1 LWLSIG
7 GTYGSGLPAE
17 TGDTSP
23 AFLLTQYGPAILN
36 EVNLLRGRVKPN
48 FSLDA
53 GGGLEVYHR
62 EQRSVTLQL
71 QAFNLT
77 DRLNVINFAS
87 LFSGT
92 AVAPPRSAFGRFKV
106 TF

>member
-1 LWLSIG
+1 L
-7 GTYGSGLPAE
+7 
-17 TGDTSP
+17 
-23 AFLLTQYGPAILN
+23 LLTQYGPAILN
-36 EVNLLRGRVKPN
+36 EVNLLQGRVKPN

-53 GGGLEVYHR
+53 GSGFEVYHR

-71 QAFNLT
+71 QVFNLT

-92 AVAPPRSAFGRFKV
+92 AVAPPRSAFGRLKV